1 MKRYKKISVD
11 LEEKNYIDMKLFC
24 AKNSLKMKEIINLVM
39 EEFLKSVEQKKIPEF
54 ASWDQKEVK

>member
-24 AKNSLKMKEIINLVM
+24 ATNSLKMKEVINLVM
-39 EEFLKSVEQKKIPEF
+39 EEFFKNVQQKKIPEF
-54 ASWDQKEVK
+54 ASWDKKEVK